1 MFDFFYLQSYGS
13 GRSGTTD
20 SEVNRSSFILH
31 AKVYAMGEKY
41 GIPSLKEAAIER
53 FWEDTPSICTD
64 DDFAEAVE
72 LAFTITPNSDRGL
85 RNLII
90 QVVHNNASQMKDNGK
105 IKKLILSHN
114 DLAYGLWEVTSTL
127 PSGPKCPVCHNA
139 FVRECES
146 SGKGFASCDCDG
158 PKRVKK
164 TCSKCRDKSL
174 TFHSFMDSLGS

>member
-20 SEVNRSSFILH
+20 SEVSRSSFILH

-53 FWEDTPSICTD
+53 FREDTHSICAD

-72 LAFTITPNSDRGL
+72 LAFTITPDSDSGL
-85 RNLII
+85 RDLII
-90 QVVHNNASQMKDNGK
+90 QVVHNNASQMKDNVK
-105 IKKLILSHN
+105 MKELVVSHN
-114 DLAYGLWEVTSTL
+114 DLAYGLWEFTSTL
-127 PSGPKCPVCHNA
+127 PSGPKCPVCHVA

-146 SGKGFASCDCDG
+146 SGKGFVSCDCDG
-158 PKRVKK
+158 RNTMKK
-164 TCSKCRDKSL
+164 TCSKCRNESL
-174 TFHSFMDSLGS
+174 ALFNMWNS

>member
-1 MFDFFYLQSYGS
+1 
-13 GRSGTTD
+13 
-20 SEVNRSSFILH
+20 VNRSSFILH

-53 FWEDTPSICTD
+53 FWEDTHSICAD

-90 QVVHNNASQMKDNGK
+90 QVVHNNASQMKDNVK
-105 IKKLILSHN
+105 IKSLIVSHN

-127 PSGPKCPVCHNA
+127 PSGPKCPVCHVA

-146 SGKGFASCDCDG
+146 SGKGFVSCDCDG
-158 PKRVKK
+158 RNTTKK

-174 TFHSFMDSLGS
+174 ALLSIWDS